1 MENTII
7 RKKEVI
13 APIPT
18 FTKVAAYARVSSGKD
33 EMLHS
38 LAAQVSYFTNYIR
51 KHFGWA
57 FAGVY
62 VDEAMTGTK
71 NNRPDFRRMIEDC
84 RTGKVDLI
92 LTKSISRFARNT
104 VDLLETVRELKALEV
119 DVYFEEQNIHTISGE
134 GELMLSILAAYAEEE
149 SLSVSENCK
158 WRIRK
163 RFENGELANLNFMY
177 GYRVTRGKIEI
188 DLEQAA
194 IVRAIF
200 QDYVAGMSGLRIASK
215 LRELKIPTE
224 RGGTWDSRRVLNML
238 KNEKYTGNAL
248 LQKKYVMDHLT
259 KRLIR
264 NNGALPMYQADG
276 THPAIIDQDI
286 FNEAQA
292 LLKERL
298 KSCGTRSDVRNTYS
312 FSSIISCGHCG
323 KHFRRTMAKGKATW
337 KCATYLVEGK
347 AACKA
352 KGIPEET
359 LKAVIA
365 EVLGL
370 TVFDDDCFLSQI
382 MQIVVQEANRLV
394 FVFRD
399 GHTEERVWL
408 QRSRRESWT
417 DEMKQVAK
425 EYANRRKHNGDE
437 R

>member
-1 MENTII
+1 LENMIITKRDTIAEMP
-7 RKKEVI
+7 R
-13 APIPT
+13 

-33 EMLHS
+33 DMLHS
-38 LAAQVSYFTNYIR
+38 LAAQVSYFSSHIR
-51 KHFGWA
+51 QHAGWA

-71 NNRPDFRRMIEDC
+71 NNRPEFMRMIEDC
-84 RTGKVDLI
+84 RTGRIDLV

-104 VDLLETVRELKALEV
+104 VDLLEIVRELKALSIAV
-119 DVYFEEQNIHTISGE
+119 HFEEENLHTLSGE

-158 WRIRK
+158 WRIHK

-177 GYRVTRGKIEI
+177 GYQVTKGKVEI

-194 IVRAIF
+194 IVRAVF
-200 QDYVAGMSGLRIASK
+200 QDYLCGMSGLRIASR

-248 LQKKYVMDHLT
+248 LQKKYVTDHLT
-259 KRLIR
+259 KRLVI
-264 NNGALPMYQADG
+264 NKGALPMYQADG
-276 THPAIIDQDI
+276 THPAIIDQET
-286 FNEAQA
+286 FNKVQTV
-292 LLKERL
+292 LLERL
-298 KSCGTRSDVRNTYS
+298 KSCGTSSDVRNTYS

-337 KCATYLVEGK
+337 KCATYLEAGK

-352 KGIPEET
+352 KGMPEET
-359 LKAVIA
+359 LKAVIVD
-365 EVLGL
+365 VLGL
-370 TVFDDDCFLSQI
+370 SAFDEDIFLSQI
-382 MQIVVQEANRLV
+382 LQIVAQEANRLV
-394 FVFRD
+394 LVFRD
-399 GHTEERVWL
+399 GHSEERVWQ
-408 QRSRRESWT
+408 QRSRRDSWT
-417 DEMKQVAK
+417 DEMRQAAR
-425 EYANRRKHNGDE
+425 EHTNRRLNNGNK